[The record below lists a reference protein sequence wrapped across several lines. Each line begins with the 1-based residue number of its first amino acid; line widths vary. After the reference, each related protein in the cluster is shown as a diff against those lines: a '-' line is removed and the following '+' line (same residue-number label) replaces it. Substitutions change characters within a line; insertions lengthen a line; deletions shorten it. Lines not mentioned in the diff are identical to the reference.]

1 MKRRL
6 AVLICVLAAT
16 GCARLQDMDSDA
28 FTKDGATQ
36 ESVQTDS
43 QACTEQGNIQRAYE
57 LRGIGAENADRHRIF
72 NRAYDACMKARG
84 YRENTG
90 TLNFWQAYDL

>member
-6 AVLICVLAAT
+6 AVVICVLAAT

-28 FTKDGATQ
+28 FTKVGVSQ
-36 ESVQTDS
+36 ESIQTDS
-43 QACTEQGNIQRAYE
+43 QACTEEGNIKRAYE
-57 LRGIGAENADRHRIF
+57 VRGIGAENADKHRIF
-72 NRAYDACMKARG
+72 NRAYAACMKAKG

-90 TLNFWQAYDL
+90 SLNFWQAYDL